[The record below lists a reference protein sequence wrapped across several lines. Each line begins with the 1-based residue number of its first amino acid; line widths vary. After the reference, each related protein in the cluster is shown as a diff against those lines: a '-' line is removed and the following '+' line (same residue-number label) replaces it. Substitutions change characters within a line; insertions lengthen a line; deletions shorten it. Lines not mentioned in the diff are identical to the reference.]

1 MDVAGMATG
10 VDSQAFIGG
19 KVFEAFAALANPAIT
34 SRFKDTTL
42 FVPAMGTFHGNH
54 QSLISIF

>member
-1 MDVAGMATG
+1 MAAG
-10 VDSQAFIGG
+10 VDSQAFLGREIFQA
-19 KVFEAFAALANPAIT
+19 VTALANPAIT